1 MFAALKYRHRDTLT
15 GLLDQKLQIW
25 LRSFLKPDGNIELC
39 HYVYNNRDHNYIKK
53 LTRRAKR
60 EEKRTGPQSKRSSF
74 ASVKHYLGRLAHHV
88 RASKELVDDAGHLSQ
103 LFESYNVCAVEP
115 LSSVPPPT
123 SDNHTTL
130 DGILNRMLKNNHE
143 RPEIENS
150 LFLMDTKFG
159 IFGQFMKQ
167 YKDCEPQV
175 HAEVQ
180 VLEYFYKMKL
190 SFVENDRYIA
200 CSKPACLCCKMYFK
214 YHPARMVKPESHNKV
229 WVNWGPPLVKQY
241 SKDDPESRQQLD
253 ILNKMTENIRSKA
266 IAQILGHAS
275 PARWHPDSWTGIT
288 ENQRSDFSSS
298 DFSDNELGDVEVTLS
313 TEQQIARNNSLST
326 TETPN
331 QYENE
336 FLDGDSGS
344 YTGGVSIFV

>member
-1 MFAALKYRHRDTLT
+1 M
-15 GLLDQKLQIW
+15 
-25 LRSFLKPDGNIELC
+25 
-39 HYVYNNRDHNYIKK
+39 
-53 LTRRAKR
+53 RAKM
-60 EEKRTGPQSKRSSF
+60 EEVRTGPQSKRSSF
-74 ASVKHYLGRLAHHV
+74 ASVKHYLRRLAHHI
-88 RASKELVDDAGHLSQ
+88 RASEELVDGAGHLSQ
-103 LFESYNVCAVEP
+103 LFEPYDVCAVES

-123 SDNHTTL
+123 SDHHTTL

-150 LFLMDTKFG
+150 LLDMDIKFH
-159 IFGQFMKQ
+159 IFELFMKK

-190 SFVENDRYIA
+190 SFVANDRYIA

-214 YHPARMVKPESHNKV
+214 YHPARMVKPESNNKI
-229 WVNWGPPLVKQY
+229 WINWGPPLVKQY

-266 IAQILGHAS
+266 IAQILGQAS
-275 PARWHPDSWTGIT
+275 PARWHPDSRTGTT

-298 DFSDNELGDVEVTLS
+298 DFSDNKLGDVEVTLS
-313 TEQQIARNNSLST
+313 TEQQVASSNSLST
-326 TETPN
+326 TEKPN
-331 QYENE
+331 QHENE
-336 FLDGDSGS
+336 ILDGDSGS
-344 YTGGVSIFV
+344 DTGGVSISV